1 VWLVAFYVTLK
12 VYVCLGRVERMHS
25 RVGSEVLVVQRCAV
39 CVFVDG
45 GRVEME
51 VNTISRVICMLVKSL
66 ATSFSTGS
74 GDKV

>member
-1 VWLVAFYVTLK
+1 
-12 VYVCLGRVERMHS
+12 MHS

-45 GRVEME
+45 GRVEMG